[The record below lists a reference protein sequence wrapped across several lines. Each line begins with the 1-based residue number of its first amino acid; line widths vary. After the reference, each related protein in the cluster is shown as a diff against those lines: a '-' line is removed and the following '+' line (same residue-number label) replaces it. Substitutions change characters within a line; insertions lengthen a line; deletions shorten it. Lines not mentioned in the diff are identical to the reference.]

1 MPHSFDFSPGYKF
14 IASCGMDRHIMLW
27 NPFSA
32 KSIGSLSGHSA
43 SIKEVLV
50 VEQEHQLVS
59 VGVDKVVKA
68 SAPSPPF
75 NPTLPP
81 TPALGYPRVGRLFP
95 TLTW

>member
-1 MPHSFDFSPGYKF
+1 MDLAVVDLVWTLCRFSFCSFDFSPGYKF

-43 SIKEVLV
+43 SIKEVLM

-59 VGVDKVVKA
+59 VGVDKVIKA
-68 SAPSPPF
+68 SAPTSNSSP
-75 NPTLPP
+75 N
-81 TPALGYPRVGRLFP
+81 
-95 TLTW
+95 